1 MHEAELLEREPEL
14 TALDAL
20 VEATQAGDGRLLVIE
35 GPAGIGKSRL
45 LAGLRRSAERPLR
58 VLAARGSELEREF
71 AFGVVR
77 QLFEGAVAGAN
88 GDDRAFDGAADGARG
103 VFGSPESDAGD
114 GAGESS
120 FAALHGLYWLA
131 LNLAAERPL
140 LLAVDDLHWCD
151 RPSLRFLAYL
161 ARRLEGTPILLAA
174 TLRSGEAGTDPT
186 LLGELTG
193 DPAAE
198 RLWPGPLSEAGVR
211 DLVLERLGPD
221 ADPAFCTACHEATRG
236 NPLLLGQLLAALA
249 ADGVSPDARNADLVR
264 EVGPRAVSAP
274 CCFASRAWETRPSR
288 WRGRC
293 RCSGRTRGC
302 R

>member
-1 MHEAELLEREPEL
+1 M
-14 TALDAL
+14 
-20 VEATQAGDGRLLVIE
+20 
-35 GPAGIGKSRL
+35 
-45 LAGLRRSAERPLR
+45 
-58 VLAARGSELEREF
+58 
-71 AFGVVR
+71 
-77 QLFEGAVAGAN
+77 
-88 GDDRAFDGAADGARG
+88 
-103 VFGSPESDAGD
+103 FGSPEFDAGD

-140 LLAVDDLHWCD
+140 LLAVDDLQWCD

-161 ARRLEGTPILLAA
+161 ARRLEGSPILLAA

-193 DPAAE
+193 DAAAE

-211 DLVLERLGPD
+211 DLVRERLGRD
-221 ADPAFCTACHEATRG
+221 ADPAFCAACHEATRG

-249 ADGVSPDARNADLVR
+249 ADGVRPTRGTQSSCARS
-264 EVGPRAVSAP
+264 GPEPCRAP
-274 CCFASRAWETRPSR
+274 CCFASRAWVTRASR
-288 WRGRC
+288 WRGPC
-293 RCSGRTRGC
+293 PCSGRTRGC